1 MAMRQRPMPQKKS
14 NHDDD
19 SVIYKIMAALVMLC
33 VLLVGLQITS
43 RYYSVVG
50 TMFTTQTV
58 LLGVG
63 IASSVLFLASV
74 GLWFYS
80 RRLRPLLHAFSWI
93 LGIFFL
99 VVALSCWVLYV
110 TWVSYIPYL
119 YAVYIAVTV
128 LYMIALLYQPE
139 FFLLSCVNVAAGG
152 VFYALSRLYSGR
164 LFVMALYALLV
175 VVIAV
180 VALVVFK
187 ARRTDDGI
195 LKLGKRSIAIATANT
210 SPLPVYLSCVVWV
223 LCLAVAAFLGSVFAY
238 YCIFAVAAFELAAA
252 VYYTVKL
259 A

>member
-1 MAMRQRPMPQKKS
+1 MAMNQRPVPQKNS
-14 NHDDD
+14 NRDDD

-33 VLLVGLQITS
+33 VLLVGLQFTS

-50 TMFTTQTV
+50 TMFTTQSV
-58 LLGVG
+58 LLGVS
-63 IASSVLFLASV
+63 IASAVLFLGSV

-80 RRLRPLLHAFSWI
+80 RRLWPLLHSFSWI

-119 YAVYIAVTV
+119 YAVYIAAMV
-128 LYMIALLYQPE
+128 LYMIAMLYQPE
-139 FFLLSCVNVAAGG
+139 FFLLSCVNITAGG
-152 VFYALSRLYSGR
+152 VFYALSRLYNGR
-164 LFVMALYALLV
+164 LFAMALYALLV
-175 VVIAV
+175 VIIAV

-187 ARRTDDGI
+187 ARKTDDGM

-223 LCLAVAAFLGSVFAY
+223 LCLAVAAVLGSVFAY
-238 YCIFAVAAFELAAA
+238 YCLFAVAAFELAAA
-252 VYYTVKL
+252 VYYTMKL

>member
-1 MAMRQRPMPQKKS
+1 MAMNQRPVPQKNS
-14 NHDDD
+14 NRDDD

-33 VLLVGLQITS
+33 VLLVGLQFTS

-50 TMFTTQTV
+50 TMFTTQSV

-63 IASSVLFLASV
+63 IGSAVLFLGSV

-80 RRLRPLLHAFSWI
+80 RRLRPLLHSFSWI

-119 YAVYIAVTV
+119 YAVYIAATV
-128 LYMIALLYQPE
+128 LYMIAMLYQPE
-139 FFLLSCVNVAAGG
+139 FFLLSCVNITAGG
-152 VFYALSRLYSGR
+152 VFYALSRLYNGR
-164 LFVMALYALLV
+164 LFAMALYALLV
-175 VVIAV
+175 VIIAV

-187 ARRTDDGI
+187 ARKTDDGM
-195 LKLGKRSIAIATANT
+195 LNLGKRSIAIATANT
-210 SPLPVYLSCVVWV
+210 SPLPVYLSCVVWL
-223 LCLAVAAFLGSVFAY
+223 LCLVLSAVLGSVFAY
-238 YCIFAVAAFELAAA
+238 YCLFAVAAFELAAA

>member
-1 MAMRQRPMPQKKS
+1 MAMNQRPVPQKKS
-14 NHDDD
+14 NRDDD

-33 VLLVGLQITS
+33 VLLVGLQFTS

-50 TMFTTQTV
+50 TMFTTQSV

-63 IASSVLFLASV
+63 IASAVLFLGSV

-80 RRLRPLLHAFSWI
+80 RRLRPLLHSFSWI

-119 YAVYIAVTV
+119 YAVYIAATV
-128 LYMIALLYQPE
+128 LYMIAMLYQPE
-139 FFLLSCVNVAAGG
+139 FFLLSCVNITAGG
-152 VFYALSRLYSGR
+152 VFYALSRLYNGR
-164 LFVMALYALLV
+164 AVTIGLYVLLV
-175 VVIAV
+175 AVIAV

-187 ARRTDDGI
+187 ARKTDDGM

-210 SPLPVYLSCVVWV
+210 SPLPVYLSCVVWL
-223 LCLAVAAFLGSVFAY
+223 LCLVVSAVLGSVFAY
-238 YCIFAVAAFELAAA
+238 YCLFAVAAFELAAA